1 MSLSV
6 MVIVSL
12 LYIALLFLATMYNHY
27 KGHKDLF
34 ISSVFALLMYAA
46 GHLGNMLWLSTL
58 SPDELLKTH
67 YLYFAAMQ
75 AILATGLFII
85 NRHKLRVIM
94 SITIALLVVEVL
106 LGYAVHIDRNVIALN
121 GAEAAN
127 MSLATSWF
135 LWDMRDYLSQFT
147 TFTVLLA
154 LTLPKIYQVKNDD
167 NTVSFS
173 ILEAVEAYLEKF
185 SPDSKLRRK
194 AQAYL
199 YYSAQGLCETTGSE
213 ADFDHYEV
221 GTMLLNEGIKK
232 CCYEP
237 WRTKPVG
244 FFGRI
249 VYWLRS

>member
-12 LYIALLFLATMYNHY
+12 LYIVLLFLATMYNHY
-27 KGHKDLF
+27 KGQRDLF
-34 ISSVFALLMYAA
+34 ISSAFALFMFAA
-46 GHLGNMLWLSTL
+46 GHLGNMLWLSSL
-58 SPDELLKTH
+58 SPAELLKTH

-75 AILATGLFII
+75 ALLAIGLFII

-94 SITIALLVVEVL
+94 SITIGLLVVEAL

-121 GAEAAN
+121 GETAPN
-127 MSLATSWF
+127 MSLSASWF
-135 LWDMRDYLSQFT
+135 LWNMRDYLSQFT
-147 TFTVLLA
+147 TFSVLLS
-154 LTLPKIYQVKNDD
+154 LTLPKIYQVKNED
-167 NTVSFS
+167 NTITFNV
-173 ILEAVEAYLEKF
+173 LDAVEAYLAKF
-185 SPDSKLRRK
+185 HSDSKIRRK

-199 YYSAQGLCETTGSE
+199 YYSSQGLCETTGSE
-213 ADFDHYEV
+213 ADFDHYEI

-237 WRTKPVG
+237 WRTKPVSI
-244 FFGRI
+244 FGRF